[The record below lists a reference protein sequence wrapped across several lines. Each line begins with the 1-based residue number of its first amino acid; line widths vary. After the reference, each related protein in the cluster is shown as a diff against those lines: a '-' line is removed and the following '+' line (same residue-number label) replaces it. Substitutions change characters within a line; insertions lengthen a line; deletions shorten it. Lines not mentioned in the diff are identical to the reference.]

1 MLLCWSL
8 RGRRLHGVRVAPRE
22 GDTCLD
28 LCPCIDKSPSCSFIP
43 VQAVLPPH
51 RPARRCTHDL
61 PCSDSRHRC
70 VVTPARRGS
79 AIRLLSSYHALGL
92 DQEPLHPPEVH
103 RAGGR
108 NCQNSSRGGRLL
120 RLCCPYGIVGAHGAG
135 VTAVVVLSGTMG
147 AGEHRTLLR
156 TRTVSP
162 KRRTATTRSQQALMS
177 RGWHCW
183 AGVGAARPARG
194 EVVSASAPVG
204 QRAET
209 IKKGN

>member
-1 MLLCWSL
+1 MPFGCFPLTMHLGWTRS
-8 RGRRLHGVRVAPRE
+8 
-22 GDTCLD
+22 
-28 LCPCIDKSPSCSFIP
+28 PCILPRCIVP
-43 VQAVLPPH
+43 VEET
-51 RPARRCTHDL
+51 ARTAAGEEGCF
-61 PCSDSRHRC
+61 
-70 VVTPARRGS
+70 VS
-79 AIRLLSSYHALGL
+79 AAPMALWW
-92 DQEPLHPPEVH
+92 
-103 RAGGR
+103 
-108 NCQNSSRGGRLL
+108 
-120 RLCCPYGIVGAHGAG
+120 AHGAG

-156 TRTVSP
+156 TQTVSP